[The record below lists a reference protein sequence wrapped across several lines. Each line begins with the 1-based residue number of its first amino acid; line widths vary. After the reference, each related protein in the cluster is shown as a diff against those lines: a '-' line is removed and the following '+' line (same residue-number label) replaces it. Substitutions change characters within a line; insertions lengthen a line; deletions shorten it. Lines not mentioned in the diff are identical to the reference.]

1 MTTIKK
7 IKDIGAIGS
16 GDLIGSALSAI
27 FWFYLASQIEP
38 EQYGEIHWFLGI
50 AAIFS
55 GIALFGTVNTLTV
68 YTAKNIQIQSTLN
81 LLSIIASAILSFFV
95 ILLFPSFFTIDVGI
109 LLIAYVINTLAVGD
123 LLGRKDYN
131 SYSKYSIFQKF
142 LTLILGLSFFYLFGY
157 EAIIFALVLS
167 YSLHFKRIYSIFKE
181 IKIDFQL
188 IKTRIGFITN
198 NYLVSILS
206 ISTGQADKIVV
217 APILGFAIL
226 GNYNLALQIINIM
239 MIFPGIFYKYLLP
252 QESSGVQNKK
262 AKIVV
267 IIFSVFIMFLGIFVA
282 PILINEFFPKF
293 IEATD
298 AIKIMSFVVVPA
310 TLSLILESEFLGNEK
325 SKIVIIGTSVSLFSL
340 VLGMITLGS
349 IFGIEGVAYSL
360 IIATSCKTIIY
371 IFAKQTKFL

>member
-157 EAIIFALVLS
+157 EAIIDFKTLS
-167 YSLHFKRIYSIFKE
+167 FFDRYEMPL
-181 IKIDFQL
+181 FQNL
-188 IKTRIGFITN
+188 GFI
-198 NYLVSILS
+198 
-206 ISTGQADKIVV
+206 K
-217 APILGFAIL
+217 
-226 GNYNLALQIINIM
+226 
-239 MIFPGIFYKYLLP
+239 
-252 QESSGVQNKK
+252 
-262 AKIVV
+262 
-267 IIFSVFIMFLGIFVA
+267 
-282 PILINEFFPKF
+282 
-293 IEATD
+293 
-298 AIKIMSFVVVPA
+298 
-310 TLSLILESEFLGNEK
+310 
-325 SKIVIIGTSVSLFSL
+325 
-340 VLGMITLGS
+340 
-349 IFGIEGVAYSL
+349 
-360 IIATSCKTIIY
+360 
-371 IFAKQTKFL
+371 